1 MDLSKTA
8 LERAFELAESGKAA
22 SIADIRRT
30 LTSEG
35 YSPDQVDGYALLA
48 QLRALLKKAKAR

>member
-1 MDLSKTA
+1 